1 MLEVALPHWRTFPA
15 CLVSPIAASS
25 GRRATLKRLSVQC
38 DLQQLFIRFGRIIHA
53 GTACSFTMPRA
64 ASRSATLNRFS
75 RKSRRSSPGG
85 SCGKAALFGI
95 GSMPLLNPPGM
106 LLRPDAEVLKKPTSI
121 CIPMPRSRSLEPVV
135 LRFKQSPPQ
144 KHNAPSF
151 RSRMLATLSSVA
163 AAYPKPTCPSPAA
176 SGSETRVFADA
187 RCGSAGCRSGARPAS

>member
-135 LRFKQSPPQ
+135 LGFEQLPKQSPPQ
-144 KHNAPSF
+144 EHMRLPVRQN
-151 RSRMLATLSSVA
+151 
-163 AAYPKPTCPSPAA
+163 PTPTRGADLRCPSLNSIREAKPAQLTEVVP
-176 SGSETRVFADA
+176 SVTLVTCNPYR
-187 RCGSAGCRSGARPAS
+187 